1 MARDLPKKP
10 VPIDPNPSDLPEGL
24 SAAFRAWG
32 RGGEMTPNQ
41 QIAVLSWI
49 MGDLCQIQAID
60 PPDLDP
66 RLAGYTA
73 GQRRVGMVIAKLTGV
88 RFRLPNERDPA

>member
-10 VPIDPNPSDLPEGL
+10 VPLSPEPSDLPEGL
-24 SAAFRAWG
+24 SSAFRAWG
-32 RGGEMTPNQ
+32 RGEMTPNQ
-41 QIAVLSWI
+41 QTAVLSWI

-60 PPDLDP
+60 PPSMDP
-66 RLAGYTA
+66 DVAGYTR

-88 RFRLPNERDPA
+88 RFRLPFEKETA